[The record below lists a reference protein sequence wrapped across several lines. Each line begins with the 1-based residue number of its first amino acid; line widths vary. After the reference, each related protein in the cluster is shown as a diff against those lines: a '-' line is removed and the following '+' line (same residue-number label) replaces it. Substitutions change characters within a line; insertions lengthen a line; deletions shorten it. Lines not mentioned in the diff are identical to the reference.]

1 MHGKQILLMFLKKFI
16 WLTKFKFN
24 VTFKND
30 LSDDEEKNFK
40 NALKLVEMYDYF
52 KSLPN
57 EFNTLVGEN
66 GNKLSGGQSQRL
78 GIARAIYR
86 NTDILILDEA
96 TSALDEN
103 TEIRILNKIFNKIED
118 KKIISISHNENALT
132 YCKKVLNLNE

>member
-1 MHGKQILLMFLKKFI
+1 MADESV
-16 WLTKFKFN
+16 KFN

-78 GIARAIYR
+78 GIARALYR

-103 TEIRILNKIFNKIED
+103 TRNPNTK
-118 KKIISISHNENALT
+118 
-132 YCKKVLNLNE
+132 

>member
-1 MHGKQILLMFLKKFI
+1 MADESV
-16 WLTKFKFN
+16 KFN

-40 NALKLVEMYDYF
+40 MPLNLLKCDYF

-103 TEIRILNKIFNKIED
+103 TKIRILNKIFNKIED
-118 KKIISISHNENALT
+118 KTIISISHNENALT